1 MHNNLS
7 YLLTVHLLSEEWGQ
21 IWLCF
26 SGLLFCQ
33 LQDEGTSP
41 QRGRSEKMC
50 KNKWKC
56 NKRQTSN
63 QNDDHLPGEFSSSHI
78 KLTVTKPK
86 IENKKENKLSDTVLK
101 YEWVSL
107 PMTAVHC
114 KFWAPGGFTRVATQ
128 VCCSPR
134 TPSPVGCIM
143 CSSASLVPSH
153 NWARP
158 WCANM
163 EARCHAPSVSLLGSA
178 GSILCLCKV
187 KPQLSSLPELFLTC
201 PFCFYLRVISP
212 PPMKCVYGGL
222 YSREGTELH
231 LHTLYR
237 FSSFS

>member
-41 QRGRSEKMC
+41 QRGRCEKMC

-78 KLTVTKPK
+78 KLTITKPK
-86 IENKKENKLSDTVLK
+86 IENKLSATVLK

-107 PMTAVHC
+107 PMPQFTVNSE
-114 KFWAPGGFTRVATQ
+114 PQGGLQELPCRYVALRGPHPL
-128 VCCSPR
+128 S
-134 TPSPVGCIM
+134 G
-143 CSSASLVPSH
+143 AS
-153 NWARP
+153 
-158 WCANM
+158 CA
-163 EARCHAPSVSLLGSA
+163 H
-178 GSILCLCKV
+178 
-187 KPQLSSLPELFLTC
+187 QHHLFLPTTEPGPDVLTWRQGAMLPLSAYWVQLEASC
-201 PFCFYLRVISP
+201 D
-212 PPMKCVYGGL
+212 CV
-222 YSREGTELH
+222 R
-231 LHTLYR
+231 
-237 FSSFS
+237 